1 MKKQIL
7 FSIALGASVLCA
19 NAESIDGHEYVD
31 LDLPS
36 GLLWATCNIG
46 ANTSTEV
53 GSLFAWGETSAKTEF
68 TWANYK
74 YGNAAD
80 SITKY
85 CTTAKKGKNGFTD
98 GRTTLEDE
106 DDAAFVNWGSNWQTP
121 TADDWCELKKNC
133 SWEVIYENTV
143 AKYIKISSYT
153 TGKTL
158 QLPLDSHNYGAYWSS
173 SLCNTEYYH
182 SDQACQIL
190 LYSMG
195 MQERVGHCW
204 TNAQRYLGKHIRP
217 VRTKTTSTLTC
228 TNVVDITGIA
238 FIGGQYKQGQS
249 LALRAATP
257 ETGWTFDRWETMGF
271 SLTEKQATNPNLTLT
286 MPSRDATLTATY
298 KKLEFTISVADSE
311 NGKITPSK
319 TIGNYNDEISLTVEP
334 DEGYELALLT
344 LRTEAGDSL
353 VVTNDKFTMPLG
365 NVNIKAEFA
374 KPSGFNEN
382 HGWVDLGLPSKLKWA
397 TMNIGSIAPNSTG
410 NYYAWGEVETK
421 ESYAET
427 NYKHSVY
434 DVANDKHADILK
446 YTITTEFG
454 TPDSLLVLEPEDDAA
469 TQNWHG
475 AWRMAT
481 MDEWDELFLYCDTIW
496 QMNYQGTGI
505 NGFIFK
511 SRANG
516 NHIFLPA
523 SGDMI
528 NTKLWCLNN
537 EGAYWTSTL
546 YASPGFSFRDIWC
559 EGFEFSFNDW
569 GDDDDPIKHSWM
581 FYWPTNREGGQSVRA
596 VADVYLL
603 DIADMQNGKVV
614 ASGVDSEA
622 SYVATGSK
630 VTLVVTPDAG
640 YALVDGS
647 LKVLAADGTALTL
660 DANNQ
665 FTMPKGDVSV
675 SASFVAVDYS
685 VLVSATEHGTI
696 TPSRTTAHIGD
707 TITLTIVPEIGYRA
721 VVTAKC
727 GSNEVAI
734 AADSTFVMPAGDVTV
749 SVSFVKEDYAIAI
762 AATTDGALSAN
773 RKTAQMGET
782 VLLEIIPCEG
792 AKLSSLVVKYGENVV
807 KVDENYSF
815 VMPASA
821 VEVVAVF
828 SKIDYKITVNA
839 CEHGTVQTVAT
850 AQYRDDVALT
860 ITPEAGYRLAT
871 LEVVADAKSVKV
883 TDNAFKMPAND
894 VLISATFEKMNYAI
908 TIAECENGNVACSRD
923 SAQVGDVISLDVTVD
938 AGCHVTSF
946 VAKTA
951 ETSIEVAENHTFVM
965 PAGAVEVVAVIEKID
980 YKVTIAACEHGR
992 VEANCATAHLGDE
1005 VLLSATPDK
1014 GFMLSEYSAM
1024 AGAQSVEVNTGKFVV
1039 PSFLMPASDVVVSAI
1054 FVEEGTALDEVSIG
1068 LLYSENGRIYG
1079 ADGMPIFDL
1088 LGRDVTHLNG
1098 QLSGVYV
1105 VKIGNKAQKVIVR

>member
-7 FSIALGASVLCA
+7 LSIALGASVLCA

-36 GLLWATCNIG
+36 GLLWATCNVG

-68 TWANYK
+68 TWENYK

-85 CTTAKKGKNGFTD
+85 CITTKNGKNGFTD
-98 GRTTLEDE
+98 GRTTLEDA

-133 SWEVIYENTV
+133 SWEVICENTV

-153 TGKTL
+153 TGQTL

-173 SLCNTEYYH
+173 SLCNTDNYH
-182 SDQACQIL
+182 SDEACQIL

-195 MQERVGHCW
+195 MQERIGHCW
-204 TNAQRYLGKHIRP
+204 ANAERYLGKHIRP
-217 VRTKTTSTLTC
+217 VRTKTSSTLTC
-228 TNVVDITGIA
+228 INVVDFTGIE
-238 FIGGQYKQGQS
+238 FIGGQYKQGQKMS
-249 LALRAATP
+249 LRAAKA

-271 SLTEKQATNPNLTLT
+271 SLTESQATNPNLTLT

-298 KKLEFTISVADSE
+298 KKLEFTISVEDSE

-319 TIGNYNDEISLTVEP
+319 TVGNYNDEVSLTVEP
-334 DEGYELALLT
+334 AEGYELALLT
-344 LRTEAGDSL
+344 LRTDAGDSL
-353 VVTNDKFTMPLG
+353 VVTNDKFTIPLD

-374 KPSGFNEN
+374 KPSGFSAN
-382 HGWVDLGLPSKLKWA
+382 HGWVDLGLPSKLKWS

-421 ESYAET
+421 DDYTET
-427 NYKHSVY
+427 NYKYSVY
-434 DVANDKHADILK
+434 DVVKDDRADILK
-446 YTITTEFG
+446 YTVTTEFG

-469 TQNWHG
+469 VQNWHG

-523 SGDMI
+523 SGAKWQA
-528 NTKLWCLNN
+528 NLWDLNSLG
-537 EGAYWTSTL
+537 EYWTSSLDATTAK
-546 YASPGFSFRDIWC
+546 YPTTYHFRDIWC
-559 EGFEFSFNDW
+559 EGFEFDL
-569 GDDDDPIKHSWM
+569 KYHSWL
-581 FYWPTNREGGQSVRA
+581 FYNPVVREFGYSVRA

-614 ASGVDSEA
+614 ATGVDSEA

-630 VTLVVTPDAG
+630 VTLIVTPDAG

-665 FTMPKGDVSV
+665 FTMPKGDVTV
-675 SASFVAVDYS
+675 SASFVVVDYS
-685 VLVSATEHGTI
+685 VSVSATEHGTV
-696 TPSRTTAHIGD
+696 TPSRTTAQMGD
-707 TITLTIVPEIGYRA
+707 TVSLAIVPETGYRA
-721 VVTAKC
+721 VISAKC
-727 GSNEVAI
+727 GNNEVAI
-734 AADSTFVMPAGDVTV
+734 AADSTFVMPAGDVAV
-749 SVSFVKEDYAIAI
+749 SASFVKEDYAIAI
-762 AATTDGALSAN
+762 AATTNGALSAN

-782 VLLEIIPCEG
+782 VSIEVIPCEG
-792 AKLSSLVVKYGENVV
+792 AELTSLVVKYGENVV
-807 KVDENYSF
+807 DISENHTF

-828 SKIDYKITVNA
+828 TKIEYKITVNA
-839 CEHGTVQTVAT
+839 CEHGTVQAVAT
-850 AQYRDDVALT
+850 AQYRDDIALT

-894 VLISATFEKMNYAI
+894 VSISATFEKINYAI
-908 TIAECENGNVACSRD
+908 AIAECENGSVACSRD
-923 SAQVGDVISLDVTVD
+923 SAQVGDIITLDVTVD

-1068 LLYSENGRIYG
+1068 SLYAENGRIYG
-1079 ADGMPIFDL
+1079 ADEMLIFDI
-1088 LGRDVTHLNG
+1088 LGRDVTRLNG